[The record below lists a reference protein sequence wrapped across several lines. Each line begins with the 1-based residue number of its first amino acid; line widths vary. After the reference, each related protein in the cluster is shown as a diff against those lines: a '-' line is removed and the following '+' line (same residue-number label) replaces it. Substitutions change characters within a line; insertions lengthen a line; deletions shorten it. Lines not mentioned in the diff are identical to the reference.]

1 MQAESNNKRIA
12 KNTLYLYIRMLVSMA
27 ITLYTS
33 RVILQTLGIDDF
45 GIYNIVGGIIVL
57 FGFVSHSLRTATQ
70 RFVSFH
76 LGQENQIEVNRSMN
90 MSLQCHFLIAVG
102 LAILAETVGL
112 WFVMNKLNIPDAR
125 LSAAL
130 WVYQFSIL
138 TFIVNMFQAPYQ
150 AVIISYEKM
159 SFYAGISIV
168 DVFLK
173 LAIVYLLLLSNMDN
187 LILYAFLMLFVSV
200 ISLVLPMIYC
210 YKKIGLG
217 QPSIVKDRKLFKDI
231 FGFAGW
237 SMITGCA
244 FIGTQQGGN
253 ILLNVYNGVAANGA
267 FGIANQVTNAVY
279 GFVSNFQSAFNPQ
292 IVKYYSAGQFKE
304 MYTLLNRS
312 ASFSYYL
319 YLLLAVPFLSQTDYI
334 LTLWLGES
342 PQFAAGFCQLLL
354 VYFIVDAI
362 QAPLWMLIGATG
374 KIKVYSIYSGT
385 ISLLSIPLAW
395 LMLSLD
401 YSIYWVF
408 IMRVIMNVILGIIR
422 PFYLHSLVPS
432 FSVKEYLNHALKRAS
447 FVTFIIAILLFIT
460 STYGSEFNR
469 IVIIGL
475 TFLFTVFI
483 IWTVGLSN
491 GDRKALK
498 AIIINKI
505 KR

>member
-1 MQAESNNKRIA
+1 
-12 KNTLYLYIRMLVSMA
+12 MLVSMA

-33 RVILQTLGIDDF
+33 RVILQILGIDDF

-112 WFVMNKLNIPDAR
+112 WFVMNKLNIPEAR

-168 DVFLK
+168 DVILK
-173 LAIVYLLLLSNMDN
+173 LAIVYLLLLSNMDK
-187 LILYAFLMLFVSV
+187 LILYSLLMLAVSV
-200 ISLVLPMIYC
+200 ISLVLPMLYC

-217 QPSIVKDRKLFKDI
+217 RPAIIKDRKLFKDI

-244 FIGTQQGGN
+244 YIGTQQGGN

-279 GFVSNFQSAFNPQ
+279 GFISNFQSAFNPQ
-292 IVKYYSAGQFKE
+292 IVKYYSAGQYKE

-319 YLLLAVPFLSQTDYI
+319 YLLLAIPFLSQTDYI

-342 PQFAAGFCQLLL
+342 PQYAAVFCQLLL

-374 KIKVYSIYSGT
+374 KIKVYSLYSGT

-395 LMLSLD
+395 LMLSLGF
-401 YSIYWVF
+401 SIYWVF

-422 PFYLHSLVPS
+422 PFYLHTLVPS
-432 FSVKEYLNHALKRAS
+432 FSVKDYLNSALRRAFFVTIIQAIILFVITLCTSEMNKIVVIGAS
-447 FVTFIIAILLFIT
+447 FI
-460 STYGSEFNR
+460 
-469 IVIIGL
+469 
-475 TFLFTVFI
+475 FTGFT
-483 IWTVGLSN
+483 IWTVGLNSD
-491 GDRKALK
+491 DRKALIT
-498 AIIINKI
+498 IIMNKI
-505 KR
+505 NRQ

>member
-1 MQAESNNKRIA
+1 
-12 KNTLYLYIRMLVSMA
+12 MLVSMA

-33 RVILQTLGIDDF
+33 RVILKTLGIDDF

-70 RFVSFH
+70 RFISFH
-76 LGQENQIEVNRSMN
+76 LGQENQNEVNKSMN
-90 MSLQCHFLIAVG
+90 MSLQCHLLIAV
-102 LAILAETVGL
+102 AMTILAETIGL
-112 WFVMNKLNIPDAR
+112 WFVTNKLNIPEAR

-168 DVFLK
+168 DVILK
-173 LAIVYLLLLSNMDN
+173 LAIVYLLLLSNIDK
-187 LILYAFLMLFVSV
+187 LILYSLLMLVVSV

-210 YKKIGLG
+210 YKIIGLG
-217 QPSIVKDRKLFKDI
+217 RPAIIKDKKLFKEI

-253 ILLNVYNGVAANGA
+253 ILLNVYSGVAANGA

-292 IVKYYSAGQFKE
+292 IVKYYSAGKYKE

-342 PQFAAGFCQLLL
+342 PQYAAGFCQLLL

-385 ISLLSIPLAW
+385 ISLLSIPIAW
-395 LMLSLD
+395 LMLSLGC
-401 YSIYWVF
+401 SIYWVF
-408 IMRVIMNVILGIIR
+408 IMRVIMNVVLGIIR
-422 PFYLHSLVPS
+422 PFYLHTLIPS
-432 FSVKEYLNHALKRAS
+432 FSVKDYLHSALKRAF
-447 FVTFIIAILLFIT
+447 FVTIILAIFLCVIT
-460 STYGSEFNR
+460 LYTNEMNK
-469 IVIIGL
+469 IVVIGAS
-475 TFLFTVFI
+475 FFFTAFI
-483 IWTVGLSN
+483 IWTIGLNSN
-491 GDRKALK
+491 DRKAL
-498 AIIINKI
+498 ISIMVNKT